1 MKNKKVR
8 GNTKVKLYMK
18 GKHVKT
24 DQFMNIVGYLYN
36 RDYLILPDDYW
47 IKEDNG
53 WKITYYRNYP
63 KIYNDFEKLTN
74 GDFKVEKVE
83 DK

>member
-1 MKNKKVR
+1 MQKVR
-8 GNTKVKLYMK
+8 GNTKVKLYMQ
-18 GKHVKT
+18 GKYVKT

-36 RDYLILPDDYW
+36 RNYLTLPDEYW
-47 IKEDNG
+47 IEDDNG
-53 WKITYYRNYP
+53 WKSNYYRNYP

-83 DK
+83 DNG